1 MNIDAKQKNVH
12 EVMSMTD
19 SEKVSALS
27 ALLSHEKNNPCM
39 PCLTTTPE
47 HMAAVKCF
55 FQNNNIDM
63 SKCDGEQAL
72 AMLSVATHSH
82 PKLSAM

>member
-27 ALLSHEKNNPCM
+27 ALLSHEKI
-39 PCLTTTPE
+39 
-47 HMAAVKCF
+47 V
-55 FQNNNIDM
+55 
-63 SKCDGEQAL
+63 L
-72 AMLSVATHSH
+72 AYHV
-82 PKLSAM
+82 